1 MTDAP
6 SAPSILVLHLGLL
19 EAHAAVDRAGR
30 IDLIALGG
38 DRAGMP
44 MVLHVS
50 TGGDVTVGEEALQR
64 AVD

>member
-30 IDLIALGG
+30 LDLIALGS
-38 DRAGMP
+38 DRGGVP
-44 MVLHVS
+44 MV
-50 TGGDVTVGEEALQR
+50 
-64 AVD
+64 

>member
-38 DRAGMP
+38 DRRG
-44 MVLHVS
+44 
-50 TGGDVTVGEEALQR
+50 R
-64 AVD
+64 YRR